1 MTIRLIPLLSLV
13 LLVMAI
19 KGGRE
24 VSAQGRISIK
34 VEAIYASN
42 TGGGTDPKLSRLQGQ
57 LSSLFNYSTYKLMD
71 VRRLSLKIDEEG
83 VVPLPGNRSLEIVPK
98 QSGGGVVQISVA
110 IKEAGGY
117 ILTTDFRVVNR
128 GTILVGGPKDREGVL
143 IIAITVEM

>member
-1 MTIRLIPLLSLV
+1 MIIRLIPVLFLILL
-13 LLVMAI
+13 AI
-19 KGGRE
+19 TTGGVRQT
-24 VSAQGRISIK
+24 SAQGKIPIK
-34 VEAIYASN
+34 VEVIYASN

-57 LSSLFNYSTYKLMD
+57 LNSLFNYSTYKLMD

-83 VVPLPGNRSLEIVPK
+83 VVPLPGNRSLEIMPK

-128 GTILVGGPKDREGVL
+128 GTILIGGPKDREDVL